1 MYTFNRLTKKNIYT
15 YSLKYINDEITM
27 PNGSLAIFIVIY
39 FLNNDNFPHFSPN
52 LEIDDEP
59 NFYGLVTSL
68 LEDMVEMGLYME
80 RIADSYP
87 PYNVK
92 MLIWYMHLFKYN
104 FKYQIIGRY

>member
-1 MYTFNRLTKKNIYT
+1 MDELTV
-15 YSLKYINDEITM
+15 
-27 PNGSLAIFIVIY
+27 PNGSLAIFIVVY
-39 FLNNDNFPHFSPN
+39 LLDNNNFPRFSPN

-59 NFYGLVTSL
+59 NFFGLFTSL

-92 MLIWYMHLFKYN
+92 ILILRIQYYIFKYN
-104 FKYQIIGRY
+104 FKYKIVGRY

>member
-1 MYTFNRLTKKNIYT
+1 
-15 YSLKYINDEITM
+15 M

-39 FLNNDNFPHFSPN
+39 LLDTDNLPRFSPN

-68 LEDMVEMGLYME
+68 LEDMVEMGSYME

-92 MLIWYMHLFKYN
+92 MFISCMHVFKYN
-104 FKYQIIGRY
+104 LKFKIVGRY

>member
-1 MYTFNRLTKKNIYT
+1 
-15 YSLKYINDEITM
+15 
-27 PNGSLAIFIVIY
+27 
-39 FLNNDNFPHFSPN
+39 

-68 LEDMVEMGLYME
+68 LEDMVEMGSYME

-92 MLIWYMHLFKYN
+92 MFIWCMHALKYN
-104 FKYQIIGRY
+104 LKFKIVGRY